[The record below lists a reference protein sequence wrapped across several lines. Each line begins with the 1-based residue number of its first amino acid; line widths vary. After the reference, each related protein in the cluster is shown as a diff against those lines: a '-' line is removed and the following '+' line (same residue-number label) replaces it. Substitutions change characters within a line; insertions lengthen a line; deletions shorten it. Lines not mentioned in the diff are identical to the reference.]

1 MLIEIVELIKFNNLL
16 ENVKKGNNDIS
27 TTTEIL
33 HYVIKKNNAV
43 TFLKDSYI
51 QYLKMKNDW
60 QG

>member
-16 ENVKKGNNDIS
+16 ENVKKENNDIS